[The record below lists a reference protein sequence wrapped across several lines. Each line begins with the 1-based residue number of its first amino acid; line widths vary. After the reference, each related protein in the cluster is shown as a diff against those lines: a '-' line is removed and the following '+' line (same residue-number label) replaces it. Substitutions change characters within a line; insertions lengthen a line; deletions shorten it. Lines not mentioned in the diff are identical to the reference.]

1 MDIISILLIAVAV
14 SMDAFAVSLCKGL
27 ALKQASVGQCVR
39 IGLWFGVFQ
48 ASMPLL
54 GFYLGESFHV
64 YIEAVDHWIAFGL
77 LLLIGANMIR
87 DVYSEKTKPL
97 DASLSTGTLFVL
109 AIATSIDA
117 LAVGISFSCL
127 EMRIFKPVCIIG
139 ATTFCFSSVGLKI
152 GNRIGSRFN
161 NIAQTAGGVILILI
175 GIKILVSHLV

>member
-39 IGLWFGVFQ
+39 IGLWFGIFQ

-64 YIEAVDHWIAFGL
+64 YIEAIDHWIAFGL

-87 DVYSEKTKPL
+87 DVYSEKSKPL

-127 EMRIFKPVCIIG
+127 EMQIFKPVCIIG
-139 ATTFCFSSVGLKI
+139 ATTFCLSSIGLKI

>member
-27 ALKQASVGQCVR
+27 ALGRANAGQCVK
-39 IGLWFGVFQ
+39 IGLWFGIFQ

-64 YIEAVDHWIAFGL
+64 YIESIDHWIAFVL

-87 DVYSEKTKPL
+87 EVHSGKSKTL
-97 DASLSTGTLFVL
+97 DASLGAGNLFFL

-127 EMRIFKPVCIIG
+127 EMRILNPVCIIG
-139 ATTFCFSSVGLKI
+139 ATTFCFSAVGLKI
-152 GNRIGSRFN
+152 GSRIGARFN

>member
-27 ALKQASVGQCVR
+27 ALKQASAGQCVR
-39 IGLWFGVFQ
+39 IGLWFGIFQ

-64 YIEAVDHWIAFGL
+64 YIEAIDHWIAFGL

-87 DVYSEKTKPL
+87 DVYSEKSKPL

-127 EMRIFKPVCIIG
+127 EMQIFKPVCIIG
-139 ATTFCFSSVGLKI
+139 ATTFCLSSIGLKI

>member
-1 MDIISILLIAVAV
+1 MDIISIFLIAVAV

-39 IGLWFGVFQ
+39 IGLWFGIFQ

-64 YIEAVDHWIAFGL
+64 YIEAIDHWIAFGL

-87 DVYSEKTKPL
+87 DVYCDESKPL

-152 GNRIGSRFN
+152 GNHIGSRFN

-175 GIKILVSHLV
+175 GIKILVSHMV

>member
-39 IGLWFGVFQ
+39 IGLWFGIFQ

-64 YIEAVDHWIAFGL
+64 YIEAIDHWIAFGL

-87 DVYSEKTKPL
+87 DVYSEKSKPL

-127 EMRIFKPVCIIG
+127 EMQIFKPVCIIG
-139 ATTFCFSSVGLKI
+139 ATTFCLSSIGLKI

-175 GIKILVSHLV
+175 GMKILVSHLV